1 MKNLGNF
8 VFILMLCLPVWL
20 NAQAEVTYNLEYD
33 NGTQTYTVSMTSN
46 TAFNPP
52 LSRLTS
58 STQVTIVV
66 PQVAGGWQVNNLG
79 NLTALQWGFSF
90 LDGTTEGLTD
100 DYLFFAPSNAGT
112 YAPFPISAGT
122 SIPLFSFQS
131 GSGCVGD
138 LALYDNVN
146 DPLNGVPTI
155 NADNNMVILGAGPG
169 NIYAGNDSGNVSCA
183 ALCEA
188 DAGALSY

>member
-1 MKNLGNF
+1 MKYLGKF
-8 VFILMLCLPVWL
+8 VSALILCLPLWL
-20 NAQAEVTYNLEYD
+20 SAQTQVTYSLDYD
-33 NGTQTYTVSMTSN
+33 HGTQTYTVSMTSN
-46 TAFNPP
+46 NAYNPP

-66 PQVAGGWQVNNLG
+66 PQVAGGWQVS
-79 NLTALQWGFSF
+79 NLTELTDLEWGFSF
-90 LDGTTEGLTD
+90 LDGTTEGLSD

-112 YAPFPISAGT
+112 YTPFSIPVGA

-138 LALYDNVN
+138 LSLFDNVN

-169 NIYAGNDSGNVSCA
+169 NVYAGNDSGNVPCA

-188 DAGALSY
+188 NAGTLSY